1 MMDKLN
7 IYCKRWNLKVNVEK
21 TKVMIFE
28 KVRQTIA
35 DIYFD
40 DEKLE
45 LIEAFKYLGLTFF
58 KNGKWFRSQKIISQY
73 GNYASHKLKCLLK
86 NENLNVNEKIKL
98 FDSLVS
104 SVLNYASEV
113 WGYDNCIDIEIVHN
127 KFCRY
132 LLGVKKSTNIA
143 AMYGELGRMPLR
155 VVRNLRMLK
164 YWLRILENNN
174 ENPFVY
180 RIYEM
185 MYNDIMQGRYR
196 VINNWAFQIKK
207 FLDELGY
214 CDVWL
219 NQKHI
224 VPNFI
229 RRKQRI
235 TDQYKQFQFS
245 FSVSVLLFHKI
256 YTM

>member
-1 MMDKLN
+1 MK
-7 IYCKRWNLKVNVEK
+7 
-21 TKVMIFE
+21 
-28 KVRQTIA
+28 
-35 DIYFD
+35 
-40 DEKLE
+40 
-45 LIEAFKYLGLTFF
+45 
-58 KNGKWFRSQKIISQY
+58 
-73 GNYASHKLKCLLK
+73 
-86 NENLNVNEKIKL
+86 KIKL

-113 WGYDNCIDIEIVHN
+113 WGYDNCKDIEIVHE

-164 YWLRILENNN
+164 YWIRILENNN
-174 ENPFVY
+174 ENPFAY

-196 VINNWAFQIKK
+196 VIDNWAFQIKK
-207 FLDELGY
+207 ILDEYGY

-229 RRKQRI
+229 LRKQRI
-235 TDQYKQFQFS
+235 TDQYKQEWLTIVHFKRLGSRVSHDSFNQYVFFFS
-245 FSVSVLLFHKI
+245 KQCTYCKTNAI
-256 YTM
+256 YTFFRFLERRFLNLFQEYRNVNGTL